1 MYDDKVL
8 HNQKA
13 ETPALTLI
21 YIHLYLSVLPPGL
34 DPDGGR
40 ITSVGFDPSSVY
52 LNMCEYN
59 FISARHLKKS
69 KTERKMLSEGRWACL
84 K

>member
-13 ETPALTLI
+13 ETATHTHTYSHTLI
-21 YIHLYLSVLPPGL
+21 YIHLYLSVLLPGL

-40 ITSVGFDPSSVY
+40 ITSVGFDPSSV
-52 LNMCEYN
+52 
-59 FISARHLKKS
+59 
-69 KTERKMLSEGRWACL
+69 
-84 K
+84 